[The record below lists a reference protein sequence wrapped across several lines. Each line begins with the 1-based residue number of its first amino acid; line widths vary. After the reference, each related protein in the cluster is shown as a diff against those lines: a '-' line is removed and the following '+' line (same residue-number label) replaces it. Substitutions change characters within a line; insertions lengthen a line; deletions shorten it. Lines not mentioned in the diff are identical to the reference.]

1 MERSSVIEK
10 DEILPFG
17 TMWMDLEDIMLNEVS
32 PTKKEKY
39 RMILLTCGV

>member
-1 MERSSVIEK
+1 MGGRFRGK
-10 DEILPFG
+10 GPFG
-17 TMWMDLEDIMLNEVS
+17 TMWMDLEDITLNEVS